1 MSSSLI
7 DKISQSFDTD
17 CKVVSN
23 EFSLMGESFSVFYIE
38 SMIDK
43 ALFSSGI
50 LAPIEKLIK
59 SENETQSSTKNSKTK
74 NSQNQKQT
82 QSNSN
87 QSSSNEKS
95 GLKDKIKSEVVS
107 ITSVEELTE
116 INQIIDKI
124 LSGYAVVA
132 FEKEA
137 LCYPIFGAEKRGIEE
152 PPNSRV
158 IKGPRE
164 GFVEDLSTNVGLIR
178 KRVKSR
184 DLRVVDMFVGRQTN
198 TQVTL
203 FYMDKIAK
211 PEIVEEVKRK
221 IKKINIDAII
231 DSYYIESFLETD
243 KIKFFRRVGNTEK
256 PDVFCAKILEG
267 RIGIIVDGSPIAL
280 TVPFVLFEDLQS
292 AEDYYTIPARAT
304 FVRIMRIIGLIFAI
318 LVPGVY
324 VALQSFNYR
333 ILPLNFL
340 ITILSSIE
348 GLSIPPLVEILV
360 VLFLFEVITEA
371 SLQMPNQLGMALSII
386 GALALGNTAVD
397 AGIISPPS
405 IVIVAISSTSLYIIP
420 DQISET
426 RLLRIL
432 FTVIGGL
439 LGLYGIVISFIILTT
454 YLCSMTSFGVPYMSP
469 IAPSVKSDKKDA
481 FIKRSVQDMKTRP
494 KLFADDNKVRQGNY
508 DYETKN
514 IGEMASQNEQSK
526 EKNSEK
532 KSNKGENET
541 CHQDNSI

>member
-82 QSNSN
+82 QSNTN

-137 LCYPIFGAEKRGIEE
+137 LSYPIFGAEKRGIEE

-178 KRVKSR
+178 KRVKSK
-184 DLRVVDMFVGRQTN
+184 DLRVVDMFVGKQTN

-211 PEIVEEVKRK
+211 PEIVEEVKSK

-256 PDVFCAKILEG
+256 PDIFCAKILEG

-360 VLFLFEVITEA
+360 VL
-371 SLQMPNQLGMALSII
+371 
-386 GALALGNTAVD
+386 D
-397 AGIISPPS
+397 
-405 IVIVAISSTSLYIIP
+405 
-420 DQISET
+420 
-426 RLLRIL
+426 RK
-432 FTVIGGL
+432 
-439 LGLYGIVISFIILTT
+439 
-454 YLCSMTSFGVPYMSP
+454 
-469 IAPSVKSDKKDA
+469 SV
-481 FIKRSVQDMKTRP
+481 V
-494 KLFADDNKVRQGNY
+494 
-508 DYETKN
+508 
-514 IGEMASQNEQSK
+514 
-526 EKNSEK
+526 
-532 KSNKGENET
+532 
-541 CHQDNSI
+541 

>member
-95 GLKDKIKSEVVS
+95 DLKDKIKSEVVS

-178 KRVKSR
+178 KRVKRTIESY
-184 DLRVVDMFVGRQTN
+184 LKYLN
-198 TQVTL
+198 TVSNKFSSVSLEDEQK
-203 FYMDKIAK
+203 YIIDKFL
-211 PEIVEEVKRK
+211 PRFPFPHEDYEYYE
-221 IKKINIDAII
+221 DAIVG
-231 DSYYIESFLETD
+231 DVPCCMAQVKKECYTLE
-243 KIKFFRRVGNTEK
+243 
-256 PDVFCAKILEG
+256 
-267 RIGIIVDGSPIAL
+267 
-280 TVPFVLFEDLQS
+280 
-292 AEDYYTIPARAT
+292 
-304 FVRIMRIIGLIFAI
+304 
-318 LVPGVY
+318 
-324 VALQSFNYR
+324 
-333 ILPLNFL
+333 
-340 ITILSSIE
+340 
-348 GLSIPPLVEILV
+348 
-360 VLFLFEVITEA
+360 
-371 SLQMPNQLGMALSII
+371 PN
-386 GALALGNTAVD
+386 
-397 AGIISPPS
+397 
-405 IVIVAISSTSLYIIP
+405 
-420 DQISET
+420 
-426 RLLRIL
+426 
-432 FTVIGGL
+432 
-439 LGLYGIVISFIILTT
+439 FIIL
-454 YLCSMTSFGVPYMSP
+454 L
-469 IAPSVKSDKKDA
+469 
-481 FIKRSVQDMKTRP
+481 
-494 KLFADDNKVRQGNY
+494 
-508 DYETKN
+508 
-514 IGEMASQNEQSK
+514 
-526 EKNSEK
+526 
-532 KSNKGENET
+532 
-541 CHQDNSI
+541 SIYISYIDIIRFF